1 MKKNGF
7 TLIETVIYLGLFAI
21 IMAGVLT
28 SVYSV
33 SQTGGRNQAR
43 AMIQE
48 EGTYLLGKI
57 DWVLSGAETINLPIG
72 SGNVLQVS
80 TFNGGVI
87 EVGLSGSNIYLTHPP
102 EFPQILNNTNI
113 EISNLE
119 FIHTEVSGDGIN
131 PESVEVNIIIT
142 TKTQDGFSFSQK
154 FSTVKYLRK

>member
-21 IMAGVLT
+21 IMTGVLT
-28 SVYSV
+28 AVYSV
-33 SQTGGRNQAR
+33 SQTGSRNQAR

-57 DWVLSGAETINLPIG
+57 DWVLSGVKTINLPIG
-72 SGNVLQVS
+72 SGDVLQVN
-80 TFNGGVI
+80 TFNGNAI
-87 EVGLSGSNIYLTHPP
+87 EVGLSGLNIYLSRLPNSP
-102 EFPQILNNTNI
+102 EILNNTNV
-113 EISNLE
+113 EISELE

-142 TKTQDGFSFSQK
+142 TRTQDGFLFSQK
-154 FSTVKYLRK
+154 FSTVKYLHK